1 MVMGGLQPLHA
12 EDSPV
17 SVPTQRIVPPGT
29 GLGLERS
36 GAAPFSIPSEGS
48 PLTAEPADP
57 PEGIGEGADHVTD
70 PAAMVPEVHYGIE
83 ALPAPVREM
92 RDKLVAAAR
101 TGDLSAIGDL
111 IKTLPAPPTLTS
123 LDDGSDPAEVLA
135 AQSGDPEGREILA
148 ILLDVLDAGWVRV
161 GEGTPGDRYIWP
173 YFVQYPVGKL
183 TGPQM
188 VELYRIITA
197 ADFEEMQN
205 AGTYVFYRV
214 EIGADGRWQVFQAGE

>member
-1 MVMGGLQPLHA
+1 MAGLQPLGA

-29 GLGLERS
+29 GFGLERS
-36 GAAPFSIPSEGS
+36 GAAPFSVPKEGS
-48 PLTAEPADP
+48 PLSAEPSDP
-57 PEGIGEGADHVTD
+57 VEGIGEGPGHVTD
-70 PAAMVPEVHYGIE
+70 PDAKVPEVRYGTD
-83 ALPAPVREM
+83 ALPAPVRET
-92 RDKLVAAAR
+92 RDKLVAAAK
-101 TGDLSAIGDL
+101 TGDLAAIAGL
-111 IKTLPAPPTLTS
+111 IKAMPTPPTLTS

-135 AQSGDPEGREILA
+135 AQSGDAEGREILA
-148 ILLDVLDAGWVRV
+148 ILLDVLDAGWVRM
-161 GEGTPGDRYIWP
+161 GEGTADDRYVWP
-173 YFVQYPVGKL
+173 YFAQYPVEKL

-205 AGTYVFYRV
+205 AGAYVFYRV